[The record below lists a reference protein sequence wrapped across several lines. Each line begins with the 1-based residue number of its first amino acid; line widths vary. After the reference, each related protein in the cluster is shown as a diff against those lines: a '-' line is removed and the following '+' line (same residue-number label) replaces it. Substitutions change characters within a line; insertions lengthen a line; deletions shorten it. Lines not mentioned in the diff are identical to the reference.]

1 MSYSEIGILLFIAAM
16 LLFSAGL
23 LLIFLGV
30 ILKKASQKIPG
41 IILLATGIVS
51 GVAAFIFLVVPVR
64 SSGFDHNSYDSQQD
78 MQYGIEAPSNDG
90 EHYISPNQSYESLF
104 SDHSGDITGF
114 IRGSDDILTNITL
127 NQDASVLMSGINAE
141 KIHYEVRDLKKNVI
155 PLVISFKDAY
165 DGQLNLAILNQEF
178 IILGSS
184 SVRIKQERDS
194 QFTVRFYF
202 EEELD
207 FAQVRFARLTSSM

>member
-1 MSYSEIGILLFIAAM
+1 MSYSEIGILLFIAAL

-23 LLIFLGV
+23 LLVFLGA
-30 ILKKASQKIPG
+30 IFKKASQKIPG
-41 IILLATGIVS
+41 IILLVTGIIS
-51 GVAAFIFLVVPVR
+51 GIAAFIFLVVPVR
-64 SSGFDHNSYDSQQD
+64 IAGCDYIAYDSQQD
-78 MQYGIEAPSNDG
+78 MQYGIESPSNDELQG
-90 EHYISPNQSYESLF
+90 SGSNQSYESLF

-114 IRGSDDILTNITL
+114 IRGSDNILTNITL
-127 NQDASVLMSGINAE
+127 NQDASVLTSGMNAE
-141 KIHYEVRDLKKNVI
+141 KIQYEVRDLKKNVI

-165 DGQLNLAILNQEF
+165 DGQLNLAILNEEY

-207 FAQVRFARLTSSM
+207 FAQVRYARLTSSM